1 MGSAKRDGRQ
11 LMDDV
16 TMALLAAVTA
26 LIILGVRAN
35 LQQSPQWLFSN
46 LHVL

>member
-11 LMDDV
+11 LMDGV
-16 TMALLAAVTA
+16 TMALLAAVKA
-26 LIILGVRAN
+26 LIILGGKAN
-35 LQQSPQWLFSN
+35 LHHSPQWLISK